1 MAKCKALLIEMF
13 YNDSKNNKSI
23 VILKDI
29 FSQNENDI
37 PNEFY
42 ALNRRLRNNIHY
54 GNCNYMTKS
63 QLKTVMKYQD
73 IYPKNVMK
81 FFDKELTVRFGPGY
95 ELDLWLSKINNVHI
109 K

>member
-29 FSQNENDI
+29 FSQNKNDI

-42 ALNRRLRNNIHY
+42 ALNRRFRNNIHY
-54 GNCNYMTKS
+54 GDCNYMTKS

-73 IYPKNVMK
+73 IYLKNVMK
-81 FFDKELTVRFGPGY
+81 FFDKELTVRFGLRY
-95 ELDLWLSKINNVHI
+95 EFDLWLSKINNVHT